1 MREVHAIWAAEIET
15 AAAAA
20 HADRSPSF
28 ADRLADAGCT
38 PTDVEGIEEVLEAEA
53 QARSVGM
60 AADFLRELRERLKT
74 ESAAGA
80 ALAKVLGDETAG
92 ADLAEKLGVSKQA
105 VLAVVA
111 RLKPIFADIA
121 PGPKRTLVRRP
132 NLPGSWMTC
141 AEIRVAVGISV
152 DRLKRLGLHPLRGG
166 SRHFWNEA
174 QVRERLAQLELEA
187 AKARA
192 GR

>member
-1 MREVHAIWAAEIET
+1 M
-15 AAAAA
+15 
-20 HADRSPSF
+20 
-28 ADRLADAGCT
+28 
-38 PTDVEGIEEVLEAEA
+38 
-53 QARSVGM
+53 
-60 AADFLRELRERLKT
+60 
-74 ESAAGA
+74 
-80 ALAKVLGDETAG
+80 
-92 ADLAEKLGVSKQA
+92 
-105 VLAVVA
+105 LAVVA

>member
-1 MREVHAIWAAEIET
+1 MLKSALWAAELET

-28 ADRLADAGCT
+28 ADRLAEAGFA
-38 PTDVEGIEEVLEAEA
+38 PADLEGIEEAIEAEA
-53 QARSVGM
+53 QARAVSM

-80 ALAKVLGDETAG
+80 AVSRVLGDPTAG

-121 PGPKRTLVRRP
+121 LGPKRTLVRRP
-132 NLPGSWMTC
+132 DAPGSWMTC

-152 DRLKRLGLHPLRGG
+152 DRLKRLGLRPLRGG

-174 QVRERLAQLELEA
+174 EVRERLAQLELEA
-187 AKARA
+187 AAKRA
-192 GR
+192 PR

>member
-1 MREVHAIWAAEIET
+1 MREVHAIWAAELEA

-20 HADRSPSF
+20 HDPGPTF
-28 ADRLADAGCT
+28 ADRLAEAGFA
-38 PTDVEGIEEVLEAEA
+38 PADLEGLEEVLEAEA
-53 QARSVGM
+53 QARAVTL

-80 ALAKVLGDETAG
+80 AVSRVLGDPTAG

-152 DRLKRLGLHPLRGG
+152 DRLKRLGLRPLRGG